1 MDIVLYATT
10 AMYIVLFVFCILF
23 LMKIWVMCSEVH
35 EIKDM
40 LRRISS
46 LAERQALIREFS
58 ERISSTNREEK

>member
-1 MDIVLYATT
+1 MDIIFYATT

-40 LRRISS
+40 LRRIST
-46 LAERQALIREFS
+46 LAERQAVIREFS